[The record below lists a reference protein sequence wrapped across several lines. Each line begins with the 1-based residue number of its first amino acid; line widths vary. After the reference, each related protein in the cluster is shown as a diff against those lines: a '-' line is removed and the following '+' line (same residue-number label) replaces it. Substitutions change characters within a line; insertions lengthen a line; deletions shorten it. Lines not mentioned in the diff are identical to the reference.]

1 LNQFKSHIEPVD
13 NKEPVSRSA
22 PVNPAADEVLKKAS
36 DFSFFIE
43 KEKLGK
49 ILPPIFLTVIVM
61 IVYISLSHFHVK
73 SLKQKEELKT
83 ELNELRSEYISVK
96 SNLMK
101 QSNQSEVA
109 KRLETEGIKELRTP
123 PSIIEAR
130 KK

>member
-1 LNQFKSHIEPVD
+1 LNQFRSNIEPTGPETAS
-13 NKEPVSRSA
+13 K
-22 PVNPAADEVLKKAS
+22 PVNPAADEALKKAS

-49 ILPPIFLTVIVM
+49 VLPPIFMAVIVM

-73 SLKQKEELKT
+73 SLKQEEELKN

-109 KRLETEGIKELRTP
+109 RRLEAEGIRELRTP
-123 PSIIEAR
+123 PSIIKED